1 MDGLTPQGSTH
12 LLEAGPLTL
21 ALCDGQIRYVR
32 YGDREI
38 IRRIYVAIRDVT
50 WKTIPGLIQNLSVEP
65 VGDGFVARWDS
76 VHDDGPIKFHW
87 HGTVSGDSS
96 GAITFSMEGE
106 SQGNFDSNRIG
117 ICLLHPIDELRG
129 VRCTVETVD
138 GQTSRGEFPRLIH
151 PHLPFSNVRNM
162 RYAYDDGT
170 EVSLAFEGDTFE
182 TEDQRQWGDASW
194 KTYSRPA
201 ALPKPF
207 GVRVGQRFSQSVT
220 VAVADG
226 RKALAPWRAPASVR
240 VSVDASVGYDL
251 PSIGLGW
258 NGKSLTEVQRQ
269 TLSRAQPGF
278 LRVEIVPART
288 GVVRRLQAATDES
301 QAMATPLALVV
312 QLSRNPAREIAAF
325 VEALELVRP
334 KVSSVTVMSLVD
346 HMPVPEVVRAL
357 KSEVSK
363 ILPGVPVGLGVYPD
377 FTKLNRERELVGD
390 ADFVAYPW
398 SPTLHLDDDATIIE
412 NLPVPIAV
420 AETVRSFAGGKP
432 LSIDRV
438 LFQPSQIRRHA
449 SLLAAGFV
457 IGHLGVATRV
467 RLDRTALFDAGGE
480 QGIVSAGG
488 QATPVFH
495 VLCDVAERSGA
506 VALKTR
512 VADPLQVSVLVLQRE
527 RSLRVMLANLNHTPT
542 HVDLNLMGLPTT
554 GGVLRRLGAP
564 ECKQAVEQP
573 AAFRTSTAGPWDG
586 GWIALGPQE
595 YVRLDL
601 G

>member
-1 MDGLTPQGSTH
+1 MDGLTPQGSTQ

-21 ALCDGQIRYVR
+21 AWCDGQVRYIR

-38 IRRIYVAIRDVT
+38 IRRIYVAIRDVS
-50 WKTIPGLIQNLSVEP
+50 WKTIPGVIEDLSVEP

-76 VHDDGPIKFHW
+76 VHDAGSIKFRW
-87 HGTVSGDSS
+87 HGTVSGDST

-106 SQGNFDSNRIG
+106 SQGNFEANRIG
-117 ICLLHPIDELRG
+117 LCLLHPIDELRG
-129 VRCTVETVD
+129 VRCAVETVD

-162 RYAYDDGT
+162 RYVYDDGT

-207 GVRVGQRFSQSVT
+207 AVRSGQRFSQSVT
-220 VAVADG
+220 LDVVAG
-226 RKALAPWRAPASVR
+226 RTALSPWRAPEVVR
-240 VSVDASVGYDL
+240 VSVDASVGYEL
-251 PSIGLGW
+251 PALGLGW
-258 NGKSLTEVQRQ
+258 NGKALTEVQRQ
-269 TLSRAQPGF
+269 TLSRALPGF

-288 GVVRRLQAATDES
+288 GLVRRLQAATDES
-301 QAMATPLALVV
+301 QALAAPLVLVV
-312 QLSRNPAREIAAF
+312 QLSRNPAREIAAL

-334 KVSSVTVMSLVD
+334 KIAAVTVMSLVD
-346 HMPVPEVVRAL
+346 HMPVPDVVRSL
-357 KSEVSK
+357 KTEVSK

-398 SPTLHLDDDATIIE
+398 SPTLHLDDDATIVE

-432 LSIDRV
+432 VAIDRV
-438 LFQPSQIRRHA
+438 LFSASPISRHD
-449 SLLAAGFV
+449 SLLAAGFAL
-457 IGHLGVATRV
+457 GHLAVAAKV
-467 RLDRTALFDAGGE
+467 RLVRTALFDTGGP
-480 QGIVSAGG
+480 QGVVAADG
-488 QATPVFH
+488 QQTPVFQ
-495 VLCDVAERSGA
+495 VLCDVAEFRGA

-512 VADPLQVSVLVLQRE
+512 VAEPLQVAALVLQRE
-527 RSLRVMLANLNHTPT
+527 SAVRVLLANLNHTPT
-542 HVDLNLMGLPTT
+542 SVDLNLMGLRAN
-554 GGVLRRLGAP
+554 GGAMRRLGPAQW
-564 ECKQAVEQP
+564 KQAVEQGP
-573 AAFRTSTAGPWDG
+573 AFRASAASLWDG
-586 GWIALGPQE
+586 GLIALGPQE
-595 YVRLDL
+595 FVRLDL